1 MLCQAHAPTLAP
13 PHHKT
18 TELARHQIEMAQQ
31 GRELEA
37 AMAKEAK
44 HAESVDVTGAI
55 LSV

>member
-31 GRELEA
+31 APNPLLYYTV
-37 AMAKEAK
+37 KNICYK
-44 HAESVDVTGAI
+44 V
-55 LSV
+55 